1 MFRHGERE
9 LYRDVRSKE
18 RGHSIRHRRKKASSN
33 IRMKSLLMVVVA
45 IGFAF
50 YQLSKTWGRS
60 SLKNK
65 FARSEV
71 NTFFVTVIRWVSKF
85 CICCH
90 SFTHTHPSYIY
101 EYFYFCCFV
110 VCGYLSCSTTNNAT
124 TTDATETIQLHTH
137 KHNAHYHSS

>member
-18 RGHSIRHRRKKASSN
+18 RGHSIKHRRKKASSN

-50 YQLSKTWGRS
+50 YQLSKTWSRS

-71 NTFFVTVIRWVSKF
+71 NTFFV
-85 CICCH
+85 
-90 SFTHTHPSYIY
+90 
-101 EYFYFCCFV
+101 V
-110 VCGYLSCSTTNNAT
+110 VPRFPGLRFCST
-124 TTDATETIQLHTH
+124 HS
-137 KHNAHYHSS
+137 HSSTKR